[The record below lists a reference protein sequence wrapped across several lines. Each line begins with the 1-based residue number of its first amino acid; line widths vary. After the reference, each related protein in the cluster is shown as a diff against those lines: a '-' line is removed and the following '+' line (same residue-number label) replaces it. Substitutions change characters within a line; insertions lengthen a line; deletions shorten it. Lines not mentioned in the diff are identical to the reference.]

1 MESTESLFGYPIRR
15 WPIAVAGRTLEIVG
29 PANEDELLEAPEV
42 QARFDEDE
50 YLPYWGQL
58 WPAAAML
65 AEAILADE
73 SGRDR
78 RALEVGCGLGL
89 SAVAARLAGWEVLAT
104 DYDEDALQFASENAR
119 LNGVGD
125 LEVRALDWRH
135 PDVFDRFDRIFASD
149 VLYERRNHQPIAELI
164 QRLLAEDGVALL
176 ADPNRQMARG
186 FDDVLGSVGL
196 ALETAPTHA
205 NQPYGRYVDGTIYR
219 IRR

>member
-15 WPIAVAGRTLEIVG
+15 WPIAVAGRALEIVG
-29 PANEDELLEAPEV
+29 PANQDELLETPEV

-58 WPAAAML
+58 WPAAVML

-73 SGRDR
+73 TGRGR

-89 SAVAARLAGWEVLAT
+89 PAVAAWLAGWEVLAT
-104 DYDEDALQFASENAR
+104 DYDEDALQFACENAR

-125 LEVRALDWRH
+125 LQVRALDWRRL
-135 PDVFDRFDRIFASD
+135 DIFDRFDRIFAAD

-164 QRLLAEDGVALL
+164 QRLLADDGVALL

-196 ALETAPTHA
+196 VLETATTHA

>member
-15 WPIAVAGRTLEIVG
+15 WPITLAGGALEILG
-29 PANEDELLEAPEV
+29 PANEDQLLEAPEV

-73 SGRDR
+73 PGRGR

-89 SAVAARLAGWEVLAT
+89 PAVAARLAGWEVLAT
-104 DYDEDALQFASENAR
+104 DYDEDALRFASENAR
-119 LNGVGD
+119 LNGVAD
-125 LEVRALDWRH
+125 VQVRPLDWRC
-135 PDVFDRFDRIFASD
+135 PDVFNRFDRIFASD
-149 VLYERRNHQPIAELI
+149 VLYEHRNHQPMAELI
-164 QRLLAEDGVALL
+164 HRLLAEDGVALV

-186 FDDVLGSVGL
+186 FDEVIGSVGL
-196 ALETAPTHA
+196 VLETAATHA